1 MQVSLDE
8 WHNPVTQ
15 APFMPNLTH
24 KVEMAPQIQ
33 LCVPSAPN
41 KSYKNVQTV
50 YWSQKIHRDTNLSD
64 TWLWG
69 GADTK
74 QVV

>member
-1 MQVSLDE
+1 MQVSLGE

-33 LCVPSAPN
+33 SCVPSAPN
-41 KSYKNVQTV
+41 ESYKNVQTV
-50 YWSQKIHRDTNLSD
+50 YWSQKYAATQICLTPGCEEGLTQSR
-64 TWLWG
+64 
-69 GADTK
+69 
-74 QVV
+74 